1 MSLFA
6 AIMTALYARSQIKDD
21 EPELT
26 NTRITYS
33 GSNTGLGSSY
43 GFTPG
48 FDSDSNWLHSE
59 VNQWI
64 RKYAEDFFAEIKRK
78 KSNEYE
84 VKFYYQDSEAHSETV
99 FATLDEAKKWV
110 EASAIPFKDKMKT
123 IRADMRAK
131 NKKDEV
137 FTLTTN
143 VPDTKEDNS
152 TTDWKTVL
160 FIIAVIVGIGMLI
173 ANIKTSV
180 LIIVSVFVILLICFL
195 K

>member
-26 NTRITYS
+26 NTQITYA
-33 GSNTGLGSSY
+33 GSNKGLSSSY

-59 VNQWI
+59 ENQWI